1 MPRKWQKSYKRLA
14 SKGSETY
21 VPISRCSSVIALSL
35 EGEPILKLMPG
46 CRRPTFRR
54 QPGTVFDPFGPWYI
68 LGITAYPD
76 LKSTTDA
83 YDPARQYT
91 NGPEVFMIMLWAEL
105 KDAQTRLTNVYI
117 SISRLVKAP
126 PDFLFNR
133 DFRDKLLFEANSLTY
148 TRSYFWSYQS
158 LASLNED
165 VKTILTAY
173 RDTFTD
179 SVWGGFSGIIWPV
192 EETSTRNI
200 NWRKQ
205 TAAIKNDV
213 ERELQELESI
223 RTLN

>member
-1 MPRKWQKSYKRLA
+1 MKGQKSYKPLA
-14 SKGSETY
+14 SKEFEIY
-21 VPISRCSSVIALSL
+21 MPISRCSSVMALCL

-83 YDPARQYT
+83 YDPTRQIT
-91 NGPEVFMIMLWAEL
+91 NGPEGFMVMLWAEL
-105 KDAQTRLTNVYI
+105 KDAQTRLTNVCI
-117 SISRLVKAP
+117 SISRLVTAP

-133 DFRDKLLFEANSLTY
+133 DVRDKLLFEDSSLTY
-148 TRSYFWSYQS
+148 TRLFFWSYQS

-165 VKTILTAY
+165 AKAILTAS

-179 SVWGGFSGIIWPV
+179 WVQ
-192 EETSTRNI
+192 RNHL
-200 NWRKQ
+200 
-205 TAAIKNDV
+205 AG
-213 ERELQELESI
+213 
-223 RTLN
+223 